1 MQPHFM
7 HNLIHNESSTCHI
20 ARVFHQG
27 NKEIEQ
33 QNIRQENNDTA
44 HTSDNTI
51 HQKVLQRSF
60 GHVVAYQ
67 VAQFAYQPFNPLH
80 RIVAQHKGAF
90 EHQIKE
96 KEENGITP
104 YTVSND

>member
-1 MQPHFM
+1 M
-7 HNLIHNESSTCHI
+7 HNLIHDESGTRHI
-20 ARVFHQG
+20 ARVLHQG
-27 NKEIEQ
+27 NEEIEQ
-33 QNIRQENNDTA
+33 QNIRQEYNDA
-44 HTSDNTI
+44 SHTTDNTI

-96 KEENGITP
+96 KEKNGIAP
-104 YTVSND
+104 YAVGND

>member
-1 MQPHFM
+1 M
-7 HNLIHNESSTCHI
+7 HNLIHNESGTRHI
-20 ARVFHQG
+20 ARVLHQG
-27 NKEIEQ
+27 DEEIEQ
-33 QNIRQENNDTA
+33 QNIRQEYNDTS
-44 HTSDNTI
+44 HTTDNAI

-67 VAQFAYQPFNPLH
+67 VAQFAYQPLNPLH

-96 KEENGITP
+96 KEENGIAP
-104 YTVSND
+104 YAVGND